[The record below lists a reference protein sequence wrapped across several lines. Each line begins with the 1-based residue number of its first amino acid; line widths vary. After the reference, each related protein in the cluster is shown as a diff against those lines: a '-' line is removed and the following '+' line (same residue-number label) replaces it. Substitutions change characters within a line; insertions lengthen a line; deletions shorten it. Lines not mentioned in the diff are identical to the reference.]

1 MKDGYLKVRT
11 DRINLPLARNPPFVL
26 PFIALD
32 KSLKISHHL
41 HPWAPTL
48 LLFAS
53 LKSFIYV
60 FQFTVRE
67 NAKIID
73 PNQNKLCL
81 NASQNLSDL
90 EQVVKTPGLSLLIC
104 KVGTL
109 TVTPGA
115 AGKMNYYQC

>member
-1 MKDGYLKVRT
+1 MKDGYFKVRI

-26 PFIALD
+26 LFIALD

-41 HPWAPTL
+41 HPWAPIL

-53 LKSFIYV
+53 LKPLYILSS
-60 FQFTVRE
+60 FTVRE

-81 NASQNLSDL
+81 NASKTLVTWRKLFNLQNLVFSS
-90 EQVVKTPGLSLLIC
+90 VMWIH
-104 KVGTL
+104 
-109 TVTPGA
+109 
-115 AGKMNYYQC
+115 

>member
-1 MKDGYLKVRT
+1 M
-11 DRINLPLARNPPFVL
+11 
-26 PFIALD
+26 
-32 KSLKISHHL
+32 
-41 HPWAPTL
+41 
-48 LLFAS
+48 
-53 LKSFIYV
+53 
-60 FQFTVRE
+60 RE

-90 EQVVKTPGLSLLIC
+90 EQVVKPPGLSLLIC

-115 AGKMNYYQC
+115 AGKMNYTPRMLNNLFLSYLRFQLPSLPASKCSRSISLIDWEKELEKKASMQKPMVSLSQNKIIYL